1 MSEESFEY
9 DVCLSFAGEQRAYVE
24 AVNVELEASGVRVFY
39 DEAERASLWGKDLY
53 SHLAE
58 IYQFKCRY
66 CVMFISQ
73 EYASKRWP
81 THERKSA
88 QARALADNQNGY
100 ILPARFDD
108 TPIPGLLDTT
118 SYIDLRQKTSPELAA
133 LIREK
138 LGVIE
143 RRNYLPPVLDRL
155 FEMLQIQDEPDTQE
169 TVHSIAHRFLE
180 TLYLMTPEERN
191 TVFALFLHGCPV
203 ESPDN
208 IHIRADL
215 LHRVTGHSVP
225 RLKQILAGLSSLGF
239 ACSFRQETEEDTHV
253 HEEVL
258 GESHLFELTWDDF
271 SVEYDGSIP
280 CLPVAEAMI
289 KGATEDYCEVHGM
302 AFLERLD
309 FSQLSQATATIETH
323 G

>member
-9 DVCLSFAGEQRAYVE
+9 DVCLSFAGEQRDYVE
-24 AVNVELEASGVRVFY
+24 AVNIELEASGVRVFY

-88 QARALADNQNGY
+88 QARALADTQNGY

-118 SYIDLRQKTSPELAA
+118 SYIDLRQRTPPDLAA
-133 LIREK
+133 LIRDK
-138 LGVIE
+138 IGVIV

-155 FEMLQIQDEPDTQE
+155 FEILQIQNQPDIQE
-169 TVHSIAHRFLE
+169 TVRSIAHRFLE
-180 TLYLMTPEERN
+180 TLLRMKPEERN

-203 ESPDN
+203 ELPNN
-208 IHIRADL
+208 IHISADL
-215 LHRVTGHSVP
+215 LHRVTDHSVP
-225 RLKQILAGLSSLGF
+225 RLKQILGGLSSLGF
-239 ACSFRQETEEDTHV
+239 VCSFRPETEEDTHL

-258 GESHLFELTWDDF
+258 GESHLFELTWNDF
-271 SVEYDGSIP
+271 SVEYDGSVSS
-280 CLPVAEAMI
+280 LSVAEAMI
-289 KGATEDYCEVHGM
+289 ESATENYCEVHGM
-302 AFLERLD
+302 GFLERLD
-309 FSQLSQATATIETH
+309 FSQLSHATATIETH